1 MTVNKG
7 IARLRRKLI
16 ERSQRF
22 LQPGEEAQTAIPAW
36 NPRNIWLLLLYLVLP
51 VIGWVVLLTGR
62 YRIILVTDRRIM
74 VLDSGRFSASNPRRV
89 LREFPRSTRI
99 GPVRPRGR
107 ILRTD
112 SLGETLKIWKYHS
125 DDITAADS
133 WAPAGTSPSPPP
145 PPPPPAPGVST
156 LPSQ

>member
-1 MTVNKG
+1 M
-7 IARLRRKLI
+7 L
-16 ERSQRF
+16 
-22 LQPGEEAQTAIPAW
+22 
-36 NPRNIWLLLLYLVLP
+36 
-51 VIGWVVLLTGR
+51 VVL
-62 YRIILVTDRRIM
+62 DA
-74 VLDSGRFSASNPRRV
+74 GRFSANEPRRV
-89 LREFPRSTRI
+89 LREFPRSSRI
-99 GPVRPRGR
+99 GPVRARGR

-125 DDITAADS
+125 DDIAAADS